1 MNIIDLWDSHKE
13 MILYVVKQ
21 RRPYGDHDD
30 AATDADA
37 GAVCEESGT
46 EGFDSDYVDDT
57 VTDTGFDYVRI
68 IEDYYHRKSDTQRRL
83 IILF

>member
-21 RRPYGDHDD
+21 RRPYVDDHDHD
-30 AATDADA
+30 HDHDTA
-37 GAVCEESGT
+37 GNDESGT
-46 EGFDSDYVDDT
+46 EGFDSDYVDDN
-57 VTDTGFDYVRI
+57 VTDTEFDYVKI